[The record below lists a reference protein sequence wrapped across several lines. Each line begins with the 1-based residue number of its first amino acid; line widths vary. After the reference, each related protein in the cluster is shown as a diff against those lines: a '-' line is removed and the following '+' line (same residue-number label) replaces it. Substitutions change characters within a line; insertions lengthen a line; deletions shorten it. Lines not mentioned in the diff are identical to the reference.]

1 MAIQF
6 DGSKLLQIIIRN
18 EAKVAEFY
26 SNLAAQMEEGK
37 GKKLFESLAQDELKH
52 ERIYTGLLN
61 RLPNEGR
68 LELTE
73 DDAAYIELLIETD
86 MFSQSEDVLA
96 KMQGKYAKED
106 ALHVAEKIER
116 DAILYINELKLLFP
130 DLAPEEINIVLAEEK
145 KHLRMVLSKEADASV
160 KLLGL

>member
-6 DGSKLLQIIIRN
+6 DGSKLLQTIIRN

-37 GKKLFESLAQDELKH
+37 GKKIFESLAQDELKH
-52 ERIYTGLLN
+52 EKIYTGLLN
-61 RLPNEGR
+61 RLPDEGR

-73 DDAAYIELLIETD
+73 DDASYIALLIETD
-86 MFSQSEDVLA
+86 IFSQSDDVLT
-96 KMQGKYAKED
+96 KIQGKFSKED
-106 ALHVAEKIER
+106 ALHIAEKIER

-130 DLAPEEINIVLAEEK
+130 ELAPDEINIVLAEEK